1 MSTTGSLPR
10 HCDAAFRKDLNIA
23 AVARS
28 RVDSPQTLA
37 PLLAPKIQTQSAS
50 RSTRFPQPWRLAL
63 AGSVGEMNGS
73 IAAGALAADD
83 AGKPGV
89 PEPRARASKPGR
101 DRVSPALVAGA
112 RGRVLPPPRL
122 PPPQIGTRTL
132 PCTSYRPPNP
142 ASALLAVS
150 SSVTSSLAREGSVA
164 ITGLGREG
172 VSHSLTVKGW

>member
-1 MSTTGSLPR
+1 MAASRRAPWLRMTQGSPECLSPGRALVSQGGTGCP
-10 HCDAAFRKDLNIA
+10 
-23 AVARS
+23 
-28 RVDSPQTLA
+28 P
-37 PLLAPKIQTQSAS
+37 PLL
-50 RSTRFPQPWRLAL
+50 L
-63 AGSVGEMNGS
+63 G
-73 IAAGALAADD
+73 
-83 AGKPGV
+83 PGV
-89 PEPRARASKPGR
+89 EFS
-101 DRVSPALVAGA
+101 V
-112 RGRVLPPPRL
+112 PPRL